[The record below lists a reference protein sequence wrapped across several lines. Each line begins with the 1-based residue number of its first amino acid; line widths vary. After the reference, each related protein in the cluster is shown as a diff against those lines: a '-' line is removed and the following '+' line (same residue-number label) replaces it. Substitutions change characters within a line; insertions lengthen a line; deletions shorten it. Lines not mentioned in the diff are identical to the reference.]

1 MSQRPP
7 SARSASTPTASSS
20 SSRPPATPFDHGQK
34 NVWTD
39 VIDANKAAAKERG
52 DAGRPDAVLFVVGSK
67 GCGKTTLVNRLLYP
81 DKTETPK
88 PTEGMEYNYARRT
101 HATNIDRKDVAHVWE
116 IAGSRQFAD
125 EVTEQDNVFLG
136 ARQVTTAVVCICV
149 DLAKPTEAMRT
160 AEYWLG
166 RIHARCEKTFE
177 KLSARGSRLPEQL
190 RKRSERVFSA
200 NAPDGSHPD
209 TSIRHSG
216 VTVCIVAT
224 KHDATRRTDPE
235 RMKVLTRALRYLAHV
250 NAAGLFF
257 LGGFGKDSSSSSH
270 STSSADAPA
279 DEYLGEMRSQFNQF
293 RAYLNHLIF
302 VGADRRFPARLPTQ
316 LDHLRPV
323 LCPIGGDRFSSIGAP
338 KGVDGDGDVLRAWR
352 DIVRRMFPDD
362 ASGGRTWVGAGFRG
376 GDVSSGTSSGTS
388 PDLSKYPER
397 EVDATARTRV
407 AELAAFL
414 KSQAMLRAGGGERGG
429 GSRPR
434 SAAVR

>member
-1 MSQRPP
+1 MF
-7 SARSASTPTASSS
+7 TGT
-20 SSRPPATPFDHGQK
+20 
-34 NVWTD
+34 
-39 VIDANKAAAKERG
+39 
-52 DAGRPDAVLFVVGSK
+52 
-67 GCGKTTLVNRLLYP
+67 
-81 DKTETPK
+81 
-88 PTEGMEYNYARRT
+88 
-101 HATNIDRKDVAHVWE
+101 
-116 IAGSRQFAD
+116 
-125 EVTEQDNVFLG
+125 
-136 ARQVTTAVVCICV
+136 
-149 DLAKPTEAMRT
+149 
-160 AEYWLG
+160 
-166 RIHARCEKTFE
+166 
-177 KLSARGSRLPEQL
+177 
-190 RKRSERVFSA
+190 
-200 NAPDGSHPD
+200 HPD
-209 TSIRHSG
+209 TSGSNDSTSSTGSIRHSG

-257 LGGFGKDSSSSSH
+257 LGGFGKDSSLSSSM
-270 STSSADAPA
+270 SSADTPA

-293 RAYLNHLIF
+293 RSYLNHLIF
-302 VGADRRFPARLPTQ
+302 VGADRRFPARLATQ

-338 KGVDGDGDVLRAWR
+338 KGVNEDGDVLRAWR
-352 DIVRRMFPDD
+352 DIVRRMFPDASD

-429 GSRPR
+429 GNRPR

>member
-1 MSQRPP
+1 MF
-7 SARSASTPTASSS
+7 TGT
-20 SSRPPATPFDHGQK
+20 
-34 NVWTD
+34 
-39 VIDANKAAAKERG
+39 
-52 DAGRPDAVLFVVGSK
+52 
-67 GCGKTTLVNRLLYP
+67 
-81 DKTETPK
+81 
-88 PTEGMEYNYARRT
+88 
-101 HATNIDRKDVAHVWE
+101 
-116 IAGSRQFAD
+116 
-125 EVTEQDNVFLG
+125 
-136 ARQVTTAVVCICV
+136 
-149 DLAKPTEAMRT
+149 
-160 AEYWLG
+160 
-166 RIHARCEKTFE
+166 
-177 KLSARGSRLPEQL
+177 
-190 RKRSERVFSA
+190 
-200 NAPDGSHPD
+200 HPD
-209 TSIRHSG
+209 TSGSNDDSSTSTGSIRHSG

-257 LGGFGKDSSSSSH
+257 LGGFGKDSSSSSQ

-302 VGADRRFPARLPTQ
+302 VGADRRFPARLATQ

-338 KGVDGDGDVLRAWR
+338 KGVNEDGDVLRAWR

-362 ASGGRTWVGAGFRG
+362 ASGRTWVGAGFRG
-376 GDVSSGTSSGTS
+376 GDVSSGTS

>member
-20 SSRPPATPFDHGQK
+20 SSRPPATPFEHGQK

-224 KHDATRRTDPE
+224 KHDATRQIGRASCRE
-235 RMKVLTRALRYLAHV
+235 RV
-250 NAAGLFF
+250 
-257 LGGFGKDSSSSSH
+257 
-270 STSSADAPA
+270 
-279 DEYLGEMRSQFNQF
+279 
-293 RAYLNHLIF
+293 
-302 VGADRRFPARLPTQ
+302 
-316 LDHLRPV
+316 
-323 LCPIGGDRFSSIGAP
+323 
-338 KGVDGDGDVLRAWR
+338 
-352 DIVRRMFPDD
+352 
-362 ASGGRTWVGAGFRG
+362 
-376 GDVSSGTSSGTS
+376 
-388 PDLSKYPER
+388 
-397 EVDATARTRV
+397 
-407 AELAAFL
+407 
-414 KSQAMLRAGGGERGG
+414 
-429 GSRPR
+429 
-434 SAAVR
+434 

>member
-1 MSQRPP
+1 M
-7 SARSASTPTASSS
+7 
-20 SSRPPATPFDHGQK
+20 
-34 NVWTD
+34 
-39 VIDANKAAAKERG
+39 
-52 DAGRPDAVLFVVGSK
+52 
-67 GCGKTTLVNRLLYP
+67 
-81 DKTETPK
+81 
-88 PTEGMEYNYARRT
+88 
-101 HATNIDRKDVAHVWE
+101 
-116 IAGSRQFAD
+116 
-125 EVTEQDNVFLG
+125 
-136 ARQVTTAVVCICV
+136 
-149 DLAKPTEAMRT
+149 
-160 AEYWLG
+160 
-166 RIHARCEKTFE
+166 
-177 KLSARGSRLPEQL
+177 
-190 RKRSERVFSA
+190 
-200 NAPDGSHPD
+200 
-209 TSIRHSG
+209 
-216 VTVCIVAT
+216 
-224 KHDATRRTDPE
+224 
-235 RMKVLTRALRYLAHV
+235 
-250 NAAGLFF
+250 
-257 LGGFGKDSSSSSH
+257 
-270 STSSADAPA
+270 SSADAPA

-293 RAYLNHLIF
+293 RSYLNHLIF

-362 ASGGRTWVGAGFRG
+362 ASGRTWVGAGFRG

>member
-1 MSQRPP
+1 
-7 SARSASTPTASSS
+7 
-20 SSRPPATPFDHGQK
+20 
-34 NVWTD
+34 
-39 VIDANKAAAKERG
+39 
-52 DAGRPDAVLFVVGSK
+52 LFTG
-67 GCGKTTLVNRLLYP
+67 T
-81 DKTETPK
+81 
-88 PTEGMEYNYARRT
+88 
-101 HATNIDRKDVAHVWE
+101 
-116 IAGSRQFAD
+116 
-125 EVTEQDNVFLG
+125 
-136 ARQVTTAVVCICV
+136 
-149 DLAKPTEAMRT
+149 
-160 AEYWLG
+160 
-166 RIHARCEKTFE
+166 
-177 KLSARGSRLPEQL
+177 
-190 RKRSERVFSA
+190 
-200 NAPDGSHPD
+200 HPD
-209 TSIRHSG
+209 TSGSNDDSSTSKGSIRHSG

-257 LGGFGKDSSSSSH
+257 LGGFGKDSSLSSSM
-270 STSSADAPA
+270 SSADTPA

-302 VGADRRFPARLPTQ
+302 VGADRRFPARLATQ

-338 KGVDGDGDVLRAWR
+338 KGVNEDGDVLRAWR
-352 DIVRRMFPDD
+352 DIVRRMFPDASD

-429 GSRPR
+429 GNRPR

>member
-1 MSQRPP
+1 MF
-7 SARSASTPTASSS
+7 TGT
-20 SSRPPATPFDHGQK
+20 
-34 NVWTD
+34 
-39 VIDANKAAAKERG
+39 
-52 DAGRPDAVLFVVGSK
+52 
-67 GCGKTTLVNRLLYP
+67 
-81 DKTETPK
+81 
-88 PTEGMEYNYARRT
+88 
-101 HATNIDRKDVAHVWE
+101 
-116 IAGSRQFAD
+116 
-125 EVTEQDNVFLG
+125 
-136 ARQVTTAVVCICV
+136 
-149 DLAKPTEAMRT
+149 
-160 AEYWLG
+160 
-166 RIHARCEKTFE
+166 
-177 KLSARGSRLPEQL
+177 
-190 RKRSERVFSA
+190 
-200 NAPDGSHPD
+200 HPD
-209 TSIRHSG
+209 TSGSNNDSTSTGSIRHSG

-257 LGGFGKDSSSSSH
+257 LGGFGKDSSSSS
-270 STSSADAPA
+270 SSMSSADAPA

-362 ASGGRTWVGAGFRG
+362 GDASGRTWVGAGFRG
-376 GDVSSGTSSGTS
+376 GDVSSGTS

>member
-1 MSQRPP
+1 M
-7 SARSASTPTASSS
+7 
-20 SSRPPATPFDHGQK
+20 
-34 NVWTD
+34 
-39 VIDANKAAAKERG
+39 
-52 DAGRPDAVLFVVGSK
+52 
-67 GCGKTTLVNRLLYP
+67 
-81 DKTETPK
+81 
-88 PTEGMEYNYARRT
+88 
-101 HATNIDRKDVAHVWE
+101 
-116 IAGSRQFAD
+116 
-125 EVTEQDNVFLG
+125 
-136 ARQVTTAVVCICV
+136 
-149 DLAKPTEAMRT
+149 
-160 AEYWLG
+160 
-166 RIHARCEKTFE
+166 
-177 KLSARGSRLPEQL
+177 
-190 RKRSERVFSA
+190 
-200 NAPDGSHPD
+200 
-209 TSIRHSG
+209 
-216 VTVCIVAT
+216 TVCIVAT

-257 LGGFGKDSSSSSH
+257 LGGFGKDSSLSSSM
-270 STSSADAPA
+270 SSADTPA

-302 VGADRRFPARLPTQ
+302 VGADRRFPARLATQ

-338 KGVDGDGDVLRAWR
+338 KGVNEDGDVLRAWR
-352 DIVRRMFPDD
+352 DIVRRMFPDASD

-376 GDVSSGTSSGTS
+376 GDVSSGTS

-429 GSRPR
+429 GNRPR